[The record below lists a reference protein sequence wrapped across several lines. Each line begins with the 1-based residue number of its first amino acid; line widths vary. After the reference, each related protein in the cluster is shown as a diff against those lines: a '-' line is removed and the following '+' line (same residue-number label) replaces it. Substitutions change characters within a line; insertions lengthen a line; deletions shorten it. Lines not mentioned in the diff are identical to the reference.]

1 MQLKELKDQLYE
13 ALSANRMDK
22 AFGLMIDD
30 IRHEGP
36 HWDKLQRLR
45 KTYNH
50 LKVLIIQEAIST
62 EDAQIE
68 SNRICGD
75 LLELFNELRIE
86 DMNSDGAYSAHL
98 ITNPILIIT
107 HNTEQNLDIE
117 VFAKMMK
124 FNRVEV
130 RNLMSYIPD
139 DQAYDLI
146 VFDNMDLSA
155 CPTLDQ
161 WKKGRVENP
170 QLMEDRMD
178 LMQRYLDKTHYYF
191 VHYGPPLFWCDQHH
205 NRMMQAD
212 SRFDLFRRIHEMLR
226 FLDALRV

>member
-1 MQLKELKDQLYE
+1 MQLKNLKDQLYE
-13 ALSANRMDK
+13 AISANRMDE
-22 AFGLMIDD
+22 AFGVLIDD

-36 HWDKLQRLR
+36 HWEKLRELR
-45 KTYNH
+45 RSYNH
-50 LKVLIIQEAIST
+50 LKVLIIQEAIYT

-75 LLELFNELRIE
+75 LLDLFHELTPE
-86 DMNSDGAYSAHL
+86 DLNADSAYSRQL
-98 ITNPILIIT
+98 IGNPILIIT

-124 FNRVEV
+124 FSRVEV

-139 DQAYDLI
+139 DQSYDLV
-146 VFDNMDLSA
+146 VFDNMDLSECA
-155 CPTLDQ
+155 TLKK
-161 WKKGRVENP
+161 WKKGDVQNP

-191 VHYGPPLFWCDQHH
+191 IHYGPPLFWCNQHR
-205 NRMMQAD
+205 NRMLQAE
-212 SRFDLFRRIHEMLR
+212 SRFELFRRIHEMLR